1 MTPSEVPLSLML
13 LGMFVMLLL
22 SAYFSSSETAMM
34 AVNRYRLRHL
44 VSKRHPGARR
54 ANSLLR
60 RPDRLLSV
68 ILIGNNL
75 VNFSA
80 ATLATVIGLRLLG
93 DVGVAVAPVVLTL
106 IFLIF
111 AEVAPKTIAAQH
123 PERIAFPSSLVLKPL
138 LKVLY
143 PVVWF
148 VNTIA
153 NLLVKPFAPEP
164 GAPSADHLTQ
174 DEMRTLVNENVAL
187 PSRRQSMLLNVL
199 DLEKVTV
206 NDIMIPR
213 GEVIGIDL
221 DNPIEEIL
229 SLMASSEHTRL
240 PVYRDNI
247 NNIVGMMHLR
257 RAVRLLKIR
266 EAVTVDDVEAQTREP
281 YFVPEATPLN
291 TQLVNFQKEKRR
303 IALVVDEYGEVQGI
317 VTLEDILEEI
327 VGEFT
332 TDFAGNIDEIT
343 SLSDGSYRIDGM
355 TVLRDINRALDW
367 QLPTEGPRTLNGL
380 ITERLGVIPE
390 ANVCLLINNYR
401 VETLAISDNRIEDV
415 RVERLI
421 VERTDEDDDDEDSE
435 DDN

>member
-1 MTPSEVPLSLML
+1 MSLAEAPLSLLL
-13 LGMFVMLLL
+13 LGMFLMLLL

-44 VSKRHPGARR
+44 VKERHKGARR
-54 ANSLLR
+54 TSSLLR

-80 ATLATVIGLRLLG
+80 ATLATVIGIKLMG

-106 IFLIF
+106 IFLVF

-123 PERIAFPSSLVLKPL
+123 PERIAFLSSAILKPL
-138 LKVLY
+138 LKVLH

-148 VNTIA
+148 VNTLS

-164 GAPSADHLTQ
+164 GAPHADHLTQ

-187 PSRRQSMLLNVL
+187 PTRRQNMLLNVL

-213 GEVIGIDL
+213 GEIVGIDL
-221 DNPIEEIL
+221 ENPIEEIL

-240 PVYRDNI
+240 PVYRENI
-247 NNIVGMMHLR
+247 NNIVGIMHLR
-257 RAVRLLKIR
+257 RAVRLLKLPG
-266 EAVTVDDVEAQTREP
+266 EVTVEDVIAQTREP
-281 YFVPEATPLN
+281 YFVPEATALN

-303 IALVVDEYGEVQGI
+303 IALVVDEYGDVQGI

-332 TDFAGNIDEIT
+332 TDLAGSIDEIT
-343 SLSDGSYRIDGM
+343 SLADGSYRIDGM
-355 TVLRDINRALDW
+355 TVLRDINRALSW
-367 QLPTEGPRTLNGL
+367 NLPTAGPRTLNGL
-380 ITERLGVIPE
+380 ITEHLGVIPE
-390 ANVCLLINNYR
+390 ANVCLILDNYR
-401 VETLAISDNRIEDV
+401 METLAISDNRIEDV
-415 RVERLI
+415 RVEQI
-421 VERTDEDDDDEDSE
+421 HPTSE
-435 DDN
+435 EEE

>member
-1 MTPSEVPLSLML
+1 MSQSEVSLSLML
-13 LGMFVMLLL
+13 FGMLIMLLL

-54 ANSLLR
+54 TNSLLR

-164 GAPSADHLTQ
+164 GTPSADHLTQ

-199 DLEKVTV
+199 DLEKVNV

-247 NNIVGMMHLR
+247 NNIVGIMHLR
-257 RAVRLLKIR
+257 RAVRLLKLR
-266 EAVTVDDVEAQTREP
+266 EAVTVEDVEAQTREP

-332 TDFAGNIDEIT
+332 TDFAGNIDEIS

-355 TVLRDINRALDW
+355 TVLRDINRALNW
-367 QLPTEGPRTLNGL
+367 KLPTQGPRTLNGL

-390 ANVCLLINNYR
+390 ANVCLLVDNYR
-401 VETLAISDNRIEDV
+401 VETLAISDNRVEDV
-415 RVERLI
+415 RMEQLAVERST
-421 VERTDEDDDDEDSE
+421 EEADDDEVDT
-435 DDN
+435 

>member
-1 MTPSEVPLSLML
+1 MSSSEVSLSLML
-13 LGMFVMLLL
+13 LGMLIMLLL

-54 ANSLLR
+54 TNSLLR

-93 DVGVAVAPVVLTL
+93 DVGVAVAPIVLTL

-148 VNTIA
+148 VNTFA

-164 GAPSADHLTQ
+164 GTPSADHLSQ

-199 DLEKVTV
+199 DLEKVNV

-247 NNIVGMMHLR
+247 NNIVGIMHLR
-257 RAVRLLKIR
+257 RAVRLLKLR
-266 EAVTVDDVEAQTREP
+266 EAVTVEDVEAQTREP

-332 TDFAGNIDEIT
+332 TDFAGNINEI
-343 SLSDGSYRIDGM
+343 SALSDGSYRIDGM
-355 TVLRDINRALDW
+355 TVLRDINRALNW
-367 QLPTEGPRTLNGL
+367 ELPTEGPRTLNGL

-390 ANVCLLINNYR
+390 ANVCLLIDNYR
-401 VETLAISDNRIEDV
+401 VETLAISDNRVADA
-415 RVERLI
+415 RVEQLALPSSS
-421 VERTDEDDDDEDSE
+421 EEDEDDEDN
-435 DDN
+435 D

>member
-1 MTPSEVPLSLML
+1 MSLAEAPLGMLL
-13 LGMFVMLLL
+13 LGMVIMILL

-44 VSKRHPGARR
+44 VKERHKGARR
-54 ANSLLR
+54 TNSLLR

-80 ATLATVIGLRLLG
+80 ATLATVIGLKLLG
-93 DVGVAVAPVVLTL
+93 DIGVAVAPVILTL
-106 IFLIF
+106 VFLVF

-123 PERIAFPSSLVLKPL
+123 PERIAFPSSLILKPL
-138 LKVLY
+138 LKLLS

-148 VNTIA
+148 VNSLS
-153 NLLVKPFAPEP
+153 NLLVKPFAP
-164 GAPSADHLTQ
+164 APDAPHADHLTQ

-187 PSRRQSMLLNVL
+187 PTRRQKMLLNVL
-199 DLEKVTV
+199 DLEKATV
-206 NDIMIPR
+206 NDIMVPR
-213 GEVIGIDL
+213 GDVVGIDL
-221 DNPIEEIL
+221 ENPIEEIL

-240 PVYRDNI
+240 PVYRENV
-247 NNIVGMMHLR
+247 NNIVGIMHLR
-257 RAVRLLKIR
+257 RAVRLLKLTR
-266 EAVTVDDVEAQTREP
+266 TVTVEDVMGQTRDP

-303 IALVVDEYGEVQGI
+303 IALVVDEYGDVQGI

-343 SLSDGSYRIDGM
+343 SLTDGSYRIDGM
-355 TVLRDINRALDW
+355 TVIRDINRALSW
-367 QLPTEGPRTLNGL
+367 ELPTDGPRTLNGL
-380 ITERLGVIPE
+380 ITAQLGVIPE
-390 ANVCLLINNYR
+390 ANVCLLIDNYR
-401 VETLAISDNRIEDV
+401 VETTSISDNRVQDA
-415 RVERLI
+415 RVEAIKLPKR
-421 VERTDEDDDDEDSE
+421 DDDDDEADL
-435 DDN
+435 

>member
-1 MTPSEVPLSLML
+1 MSLSEAPLSLLL
-13 LGMFVMLLL
+13 LGMLVMLLL

-44 VSKRHPGARR
+44 VKERHKGARR
-54 ANSLLR
+54 TNNLLR

-80 ATLATVIGLRLLG
+80 ATLATIIGIRLLG

-106 IFLIF
+106 IFLVF

-123 PERIAFPSSLVLKPL
+123 PERIAFASSAILKPL
-138 LKVLY
+138 LKFMY

-148 VNTIA
+148 VNA
-153 NLLVKPFAPEP
+153 LSNLLVKPFAADDE
-164 GAPSADHLTQ
+164 APNADHLTQ
-174 DEMRTLVNENVAL
+174 DEMRTLVDENVAL
-187 PSRRQSMLLNVL
+187 PTRRQNMLLNVL

-213 GEVIGIDL
+213 GEIVGIDL
-221 DNPIEEIL
+221 ENPVEEIL

-240 PVYRDNI
+240 PVYRENV
-247 NNIVGMMHLR
+247 NNIVGIMHLR
-257 RAVRLLKIR
+257 RAVRLLKLSR
-266 EAVTVDDVEAQTREP
+266 EVTVEDVVAQTREP
-281 YFVPEATPLN
+281 YFVPEATALN

-303 IALVVDEYGEVQGI
+303 IALVVDEYGDVQGI

-332 TDFAGNIDEIT
+332 TDFASSTDEIT
-343 SLSDGSYRIDGM
+343 SLTDGSFKIDGM
-355 TVLRDINRALDW
+355 AVLRDINRALSW
-367 QLPTEGPRTLNGL
+367 ELPTAGPRTLNGL
-380 ITERLGVIPE
+380 ITAHLGVIPE
-390 ANVCLLINNYR
+390 ANVCLLIENYR
-401 VETLAISDNRIEDV
+401 IETLAISDNRINNVRIEQIETEAVDETED
-415 RVERLI
+415 
-421 VERTDEDDDDEDSE
+421 
-435 DDN
+435 

>member
-1 MTPSEVPLSLML
+1 MSSSEVSLSLML
-13 LGMFVMLLL
+13 LGTLIMLLL

-54 ANSLLR
+54 TNSLLR

-93 DVGVAVAPVVLTL
+93 DVGVAVAPIVLTL

-148 VNTIA
+148 VNTFA

-164 GAPSADHLTQ
+164 GTPSADHLSQ

-199 DLEKVTV
+199 DLEKVNV

-247 NNIVGMMHLR
+247 NNIVGIMHLR
-257 RAVRLLKIR
+257 RAVRLLKLR
-266 EAVTVDDVEAQTREP
+266 EAVTVEDVEAQTREP

-332 TDFAGNIDEIT
+332 TDFAGNINEI
-343 SLSDGSYRIDGM
+343 SALSDGSYRIDGM
-355 TVLRDINRALDW
+355 TVLRDINRALNW
-367 QLPTEGPRTLNGL
+367 ELPTEGPRTLNGL

-390 ANVCLLINNYR
+390 ANVCLLIDNYR
-401 VETLAISDNRIEDV
+401 VETLAISDNRVADA
-415 RVERLI
+415 RVEQLALPSSS
-421 VERTDEDDDDEDSE
+421 EEDEDDEDN
-435 DDN
+435 D

>member
-1 MTPSEVPLSLML
+1 MSLAEAPVSLLL
-13 LGMFVMLLL
+13 LGMLVMLLL

-44 VSKRHPGARR
+44 VKERHKGARR
-54 ANSLLR
+54 TNNLLR

-80 ATLATVIGLRLLG
+80 ATLATVIGIKLLG

-106 IFLIF
+106 IFLVF

-123 PERIAFPSSLVLKPL
+123 PEKIAFPSSAILKPM
-138 LKVLY
+138 LKLMH

-148 VNTIA
+148 VNTLS
-153 NLLVKPFAPEP
+153 NLLVKPFAPP
-164 GAPSADHLTQ
+164 PDAPHADHLTQ

-187 PSRRQSMLLNVL
+187 PTRRQNMLLNVL
-199 DLEKVTV
+199 DLEKVSV

-213 GEVIGIDL
+213 GEIVGIDL
-221 DNPIEEIL
+221 ENPIDEIL

-240 PVYRDNI
+240 PVYRENI
-247 NNIVGMMHLR
+247 NNIVGIMHLR
-257 RAVRLLKIR
+257 RAVRLLKLSG
-266 EAVTVDDVEAQTREP
+266 EVTVEDVIAQTRDP
-281 YFVPEATPLN
+281 YFVPEATALN

-303 IALVVDEYGEVQGI
+303 IALVVDEYGDVQGI

-332 TDFAGNIDEIT
+332 TDFAGSIDEIT
-343 SLSDGSYRIDGM
+343 SLADGSYRIDGM
-355 TVLRDINRALDW
+355 TVLRDINRALTW
-367 QLPTEGPRTLNGL
+367 ELPTSGPRTLNGL
-380 ITERLGVIPE
+380 ITEHLGVIPE
-390 ANVCLLINNYR
+390 ANVCLLIDNYR
-401 VETLAISDNRIEDV
+401 METLAISDNRIQDV
-415 RVERLI
+415 RVEQMPQL
-421 VERTDEDDDDEDSE
+421 DDSSAED
-435 DDN
+435 

>member
-1 MTPSEVPLSLML
+1 MGPEEASLGLML
-13 LGMFVMLLL
+13 LGMLIMLLL

-44 VSKRHPGARR
+44 VSKNHPGARR
-54 ANSLLR
+54 TNGLLR

-93 DVGVAVAPVVLTL
+93 DVGVAVAPVALTL
-106 IFLIF
+106 LFLIF

-123 PERIAFPSSLVLKPL
+123 PERIAFPSSLILKPL
-138 LKVLY
+138 LKVLS

-148 VNTIA
+148 VNTFA

-164 GAPSADHLTQ
+164 GTPHADHLTQ

-187 PSRRQSMLLNVL
+187 PTRRQNMLLNIL

-221 DNPIEEIL
+221 DNPIQEIL

-247 NNIVGMMHLR
+247 NSIVGVMHLR
-257 RAVRLLKIR
+257 RAVRLLKLKT
-266 EAVTVDDVEAQTREP
+266 EVTVDDVLAQTREP

-343 SLSDGSYRIDGM
+343 SLADGSYRIDGM
-355 TVLRDINRALDW
+355 TVLRDINRALNW
-367 QLPTEGPRTLNGL
+367 ELPTEGPRTLNGL
-380 ITERLGVIPE
+380 VTERLGVIPE
-390 ANVCLLINNYR
+390 ANVCLLIDNYR

-415 RVERLI
+415 RVEKLVI
-421 VERTDEDDDDEDSE
+421 PTKKDDDDRD
-435 DDN
+435 